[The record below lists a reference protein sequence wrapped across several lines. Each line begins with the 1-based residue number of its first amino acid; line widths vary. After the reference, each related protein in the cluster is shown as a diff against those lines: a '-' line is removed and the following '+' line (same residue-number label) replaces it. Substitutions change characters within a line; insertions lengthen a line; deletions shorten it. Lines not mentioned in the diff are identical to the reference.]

1 MGKYPPYPPSP
12 DGCPVLGSTL
22 SQTATIPCAISPGPR
37 QAFGRLGSARDL
49 NQAITKPSIA
59 EINTSARQAGADAP
73 AKGFERQNRFSLR
86 RRSFASRVLGP
97 PQSAGGTGYSSL
109 SYLKRFPFDK
119 IKFDRCFVSDIA
131 EVEGSSAIVQ
141 AVVNIA
147 SARNMT
153 TTAEGVE
160 TEQQRQRL
168 RALGCTE
175 MQGYL
180 FSAAKPGPEVRRLF
194 RSGGELA
201 ADVA

>member
-1 MGKYPPYPPSP
+1 
-12 DGCPVLGSTL
+12 LGSAL
-22 SQTATIPCAISPGPR
+22 SQVATIGCAISPGRR
-37 QAFGRLGSARDL
+37 QAFERLRSRDL

-59 EINTSARQAGADAP
+59 EINTSARQARADAP

-180 FSAAKPGPEVRRLF
+180 FSAAKPGPEVRRLL
-194 RSGGELA
+194 GGGQVA
-201 ADVA
+201 AEVA